1 MSNMNGKLRSVI
13 GITFLMVLGT
23 LVILF
28 ISTFTLKGIEK
39 MELSKG
45 DIYYYEFNED
55 NPFEEKYTK
64 YYKVIDIKEDYVQY
78 VDTVRNDTISCS
90 KSSFVRWNK
99 KMK

>member
-64 YYKVIDIKEDYVQY
+64 YYKVIDVKGNYVQY
-78 VDTVRNDTISCS
+78 VDTVRNDTSSCS
-90 KSSFVRWNK
+90 RSSFVRWNK

>member
-1 MSNMNGKLRSVI
+1 MSNMNGKLRSAI

-64 YYKVIDIKEDYVQY
+64 YYKVIDIKDDYVQY

-90 KSSFVRWNK
+90 KGSFVRWNK

>member
-1 MSNMNGKLRSVI
+1 MSNMNGKLKSVI
-13 GITFLMVLGT
+13 GIIFLMVLGM

-55 NPFEEKYTK
+55 NPFEETYVKYL
-64 YYKVIDIKEDYVQY
+64 KVIDIKDDYIQY
-78 VDTVRNDTISCS
+78 VDTVRNDTTSCS
-90 KSSFVRWNK
+90 KGSFVRWNK

>member
-1 MSNMNGKLRSVI
+1 MSNMNGKLRSAI

-90 KSSFVRWNK
+90 RSSFVRWNK

>member
-1 MSNMNGKLRSVI
+1 MNGKLRSVI

-55 NPFEEKYTK
+55 NPFEETYVKYL
-64 YYKVIDIKEDYVQY
+64 KVIDIKDDYVQY
-78 VDTVRNDTISCS
+78 VDTVRNDTSSCS
-90 KSSFVRWNK
+90 KGSFVRWNK

>member
-55 NPFEEKYTK
+55 NPFEETYVKYL
-64 YYKVIDIKEDYVQY
+64 KVIDIKDDYVQY
-78 VDTVRNDTISCS
+78 VDTVRNDTSSCS
-90 KSSFVRWNK
+90 KGSFVRWNK

>member
-1 MSNMNGKLRSVI
+1 MNGKLRSVI

-55 NPFEEKYTK
+55 NPFEETYVKYL
-64 YYKVIDIKEDYVQY
+64 KVIDIKDDYIQY
-78 VDTVRNDTISCS
+78 VDTVRNDTTSCS
-90 KSSFVRWNK
+90 KGSFVRWNK

>member
-1 MSNMNGKLRSVI
+1 MSNMNGKLKSVI
-13 GITFLMVLGT
+13 GIIFLMVLGM

-55 NPFEEKYTK
+55 NPFEETYVKYL
-64 YYKVIDIKEDYVQY
+64 KVIDIKDDYIQY
-78 VDTVRNDTISCS
+78 VDTIRNDTSSCS
-90 KSSFVRWNK
+90 KGSFVRWYK